1 MSDSNANTASRHA
14 TDDLRSMAQD
24 VKAAAQE
31 KVGAAAQKIQQVG
44 SDVKHAVQDR
54 FEDLQNLAA
63 GYYDQGLAKARPQ
76 PQFGKPRPSSADDLF
91 DRGGK
96 PRICSGLPIDA
107 SVDRG
112 APSAYNG
119 ANRRS
124 SACPGQRAGFRS
136 VALFARRFGKGK
148 S

>member
-63 GYYDQGLAKARPQ
+63 GYYDQGLAKARDLNHNLENRVRAQ
-76 PQFGKPRPSSADDLF
+76 PMTYLIVAGSLGFALGFL
-91 DRGGK
+91 
-96 PRICSGLPIDA
+96 LT
-107 SVDRG
+107 
-112 APSAYNG
+112 
-119 ANRRS
+119 RR
-124 SACPGQRAGFRS
+124 
-136 VALFARRFGKGK
+136 
-148 S
+148 